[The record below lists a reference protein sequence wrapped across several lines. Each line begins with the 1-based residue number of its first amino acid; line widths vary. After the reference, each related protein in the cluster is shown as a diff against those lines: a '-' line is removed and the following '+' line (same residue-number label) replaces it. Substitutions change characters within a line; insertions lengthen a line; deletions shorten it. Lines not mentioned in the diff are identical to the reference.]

1 MTSRMMISDDVLS
14 TVYVGN
20 IEWRFRALWGAK
32 NTKRATFINVRQHLY
47 IFIYIYN
54 NVRQHLVNVAYI
66 YKCEAEFINVG
77 YIYKSE
83 ATFVK

>member
-1 MTSRMMISDDVLS
+1 MEIQSLMGCQKYKEGHIYKCET
-14 TVYVGN
+14 
-20 IEWRFRALWGAK
+20 
-32 NTKRATFINVRQHLY
+32 TFIY
-47 IFIYIYN
+47 IYFIYFIYIYIYIYN